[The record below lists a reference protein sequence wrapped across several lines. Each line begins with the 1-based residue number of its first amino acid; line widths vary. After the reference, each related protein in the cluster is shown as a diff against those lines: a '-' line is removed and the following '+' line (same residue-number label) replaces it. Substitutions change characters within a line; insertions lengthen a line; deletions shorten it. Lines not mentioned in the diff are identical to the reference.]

1 MELGLNGKVAV
12 VTGSSHGIGRA
23 IACALGE
30 EGVRVVINSLD
41 DPVEATA
48 TLERLGSRS
57 DAIHVEA
64 DVTTVHGADAVVDAA
79 LHRFG
84 QVDILVNN
92 VGGGSNIPFAELTLE
107 DFERTLALNLRGAFL
122 MTKRLIGGMEERG
135 FGRVIM
141 TTSQL
146 AIKGGREL
154 AHYTTAKAGLIGF
167 TKSLALDYATTGVT
181 VNAIAPGR
189 ISTER
194 EAGKAR
200 VSEGW
205 LERKRSEIAMNR
217 FGRPEEVAGTAVLIA
232 STPGGDYYTG
242 QTFHPNGGDVM
253 P

>member
-1 MELGLNGKVAV
+1 METRLAGKVAV

-23 IACALGE
+23 IAVALAR
-30 EGVRVVINSLD
+30 EGVRVAINSLD
-41 DPVEATA
+41 DAREAEATLQEVRRHA
-48 TLERLGSRS
+48 EGL
-57 DAIHVEA
+57 HVEA
-64 DVTTVHGADAVVDAA
+64 DVTTPEGADALTDAA
-79 LHRFG
+79 LQRFDR
-84 QVDILVNN
+84 VDILVNN
-92 VGGGSNIPFAELTLE
+92 VGGGKNIPFPELTLE
-107 DFERTLALNLRGAFL
+107 AFEAALALNLRGAFL
-122 MTKRLIGGMEERG
+122 MTQRLIGPMAERG

-154 AHYTTAKAGLIGF
+154 AHYATAKAGLIGF
-167 TKSLALDYATTGVT
+167 AKSLALDYATTGVT

-200 VSEGW
+200 VSTEW
-205 LERKRSEIAMNR
+205 LERKRSEIAMGR
-217 FGRPEEVAGTAVLIA
+217 FGTPEEIGNTAVLIA
-232 STPGGDYYTG
+232 SSPGGDYYTG

>member
-1 MELGLNGKVAV
+1 METGLHGRVAV

-23 IACALGE
+23 IGIALAR
-30 EGVRVVINSLD
+30 EGAHVVLNSID
-41 DPVEATA
+41 DEVEAA
-48 TLERLGSRS
+48 AALEEVTQHADGLH
-57 DAIHVEA
+57 IEA
-64 DVTTVHGADAVVDAA
+64 DVTTPDGAEALADAA
-79 LHRFG
+79 LSRFG

-92 VGGGSNIPFAELTLE
+92 VGGGRNIPFAELTLE
-107 DFERTLALNLRGAFL
+107 AFESALALNLRGAFL
-122 MTKRLIGGMEERG
+122 MTKRLIDPMAERG
-135 FGRVIM
+135 FGRVVM

-200 VSEGW
+200 VSTEW
-205 LERKRSEIAMNR
+205 LERKRAEIAMNR
-217 FGRPEEVAGTAVLIA
+217 FGVPEEVGSTAVLIA
-232 STPGGDYYTG
+232 SSPGGDYYTG